1 VPQLRAPY
9 EDAAEFLAATR
20 QVRPDHTGLK
30 EGIDEDGA
38 AIVEVFR
45 NCACGSTLLETFSD
59 RRDQSPGGCGGAS
72 ASARCSTSWWRTAS
86 NTPGPR
92 RAAQAHARPA
102 PRPDRPDPLHQ
113 GGAGRLTR

>member
-9 EDAAEFLAATR
+9 EDAAEFPGRHPAGA
-20 QVRPDHTGLK
+20 PDHTGLK

-38 AIVEVFR
+38 SIVEVFR

-86 NTPGPR
+86 NTPARDELLKLMRGQPHDLIGLIRSTKAGP
-92 RAAQAHARPA
+92 
-102 PRPDRPDPLHQ
+102 DD
-113 GGAGRLTR
+113 